1 MSRLHE
7 YRRCRSGRWR
17 NPVAKSVA
25 VIAALVIG
33 TRGAFPQDVGSPLRK
48 VDRGGLCVTNGI
60 VSAQRGGQLAINT
73 PSSRAVVRN
82 FERSE
87 DQTAEIRFRYL
98 GPSKPEKPLASGEL
112 RRQIG
117 LKLQAEDTCN
127 LVYAMWH
134 IAPDARIVVSVKRN
148 IGMTTHDRCGA
159 GGYVF
164 ITPQSRIDPAPIL
177 PGGVNTL
184 RADLH
189 GTDLT
194 VTANGKLAWRGR
206 LGSTLPSGAMGFRTD
221 NVQAILDYYV
231 GGAGR
236 PPDRP
241 ISGGC
246 GQSEGD

>member
-1 MSRLHE
+1 MSFRH
-7 YRRCRSGRWR
+7 RTAARSRSIPR
-17 NPVAKSVA
+17 A
-25 VIAALVIG
+25 
-33 TRGAFPQDVGSPLRK
+33 
-48 VDRGGLCVTNGI
+48 
-60 VSAQRGGQLAINT
+60 
-73 PSSRAVVRN
+73 SRAVVRN
-82 FERSE
+82 VEKSE
-87 DQTAEIRFRYL
+87 DQIAEIRFRYL
-98 GPSKPEKPLASGEL
+98 GPSEAEKPLASGEL

-148 IGMTTHDRCGA
+148 IGMNTHEQCGA
-159 GGYVF
+159 GGYVL
-164 ITPQSRIDPAPIL
+164 ITPQSRIDPAPML
-177 PGGVNTL
+177 AGGINTL

-206 LGSTLPSGAMGFRTD
+206 LGSMLPSGAMGFRTD

-231 GGAGR
+231 GGAGTSR
-236 PPDRP
+236 LWKHQDRQ
-241 ISGGC
+241 ISGRC